1 MTTKFILVETDSVL
15 SMFVTISHGGLTS
28 NGRFPL
34 AFKRSTVSDRAFFP
48 PLVSVYLCVRQGM
61 FRRNAQKSNY

>member
-28 NGRFPL
+28 DGRFPL

-48 PLVSVYLCVRQGM
+48 PSLACIC
-61 FRRNAQKSNY
+61 A